1 MKLRAVN
8 WLPHL
13 QLYQHGCSVTYT
25 VNQHKSILVVQKIT
39 TEKHSSAYTCVSL
52 CVISGLWGYG
62 SRFLSLSIVI
72 NSMSWWWLVSGKINT
87 ISIWCCLFVSYTPRE
102 ALDHQNT
109 KHTMITDHQKKEKK
123 DEVYIPYYCSGSVHT
138 VVNRHRQHHLTD

>member
-39 TEKHSSAYTCVSL
+39 TEKHSSAYTCVCL

-72 NSMSWWWLVSGKINT
+72 NSMSWWWLVVISFRKNKHYIHLVLPLCIVYTKRSFRPSKYKTHNDNRPPKKGKKRW
-87 ISIWCCLFVSYTPRE
+87 SIHSILLLWVCTHSCE
-102 ALDHQNT
+102 QA
-109 KHTMITDHQKKEKK
+109 
-123 DEVYIPYYCSGSVHT
+123 
-138 VVNRHRQHHLTD
+138 